1 LAPWESDGSKNINAH
16 LREATLALMAG
27 HQSDP
32 LPDAVEQEIAH
43 ILKRSSTPKV

>member
-16 LREATLALMAG
+16 LRETTLALMDG
-27 HQSDP
+27 HQTDP
-32 LPDAVEQEIAH
+32 LPDSVEQEIAH